1 MKLQL
6 ALDFDLSMQ
15 DAVEMVKKTEKDVDI
30 IEAGHTLFDGSW
42 SGRSNCSE
50 KEISR

>member
-15 DAVEMVKKTEKDVDI
+15 DAVEMVKKTEKD
-30 IEAGHTLFDGSW
+30 
-42 SGRSNCSE
+42 GRTITKKYAKIC
-50 KEISR
+50 KTAQVIP